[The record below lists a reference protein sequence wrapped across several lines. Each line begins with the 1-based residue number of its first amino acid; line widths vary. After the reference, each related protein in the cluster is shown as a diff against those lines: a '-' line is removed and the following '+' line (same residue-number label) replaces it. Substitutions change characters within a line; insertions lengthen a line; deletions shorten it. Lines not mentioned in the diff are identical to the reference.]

1 MPSLSHAFTAAA
13 PKMTNTGAAT
23 STRLAARD
31 PVLPLL
37 RRSRIMHDF
46 DRMFNEMD
54 ELMENSLASFPRQRP
69 FLSLVDKNLPK
80 TFNYADHLD
89 LRLSLLARR
98 NT

>member
-1 MPSLSHAFTAAA
+1 
-13 PKMTNTGAAT
+13 
-23 STRLAARD
+23 
-31 PVLPLL
+31 
-37 RRSRIMHDF
+37 MHDF